1 MTEEQRAA
9 LATPCPACQSGPG
22 VLCTSHSGT
31 RERRGDVHRARLTAH
46 KENSK

>member
-9 LATPCPACQSGPG
+9 LATSCPLCQSGPG

-31 RERRGDVHRARLTAH
+31 RVRRDDIHRARLAAH
-46 KENSK
+46 KEAQQ